1 MKKPDLPVYFYGF
14 TAMLFWGMSFIWT
27 TILLRYY
34 QPVTIIFLRLVI
46 SSSFLFLI
54 IWLFHKKE
62 QIHKKDIGLLVLSA
76 LFNPFLYFLGE
87 NNGLKFV
94 TPAVTS
100 VIIATIP
107 VFSPVVAYIYFRE
120 KVSIQNLAGILLC
133 FSGIVIML
141 INKQYSLN
149 VDPKGIYFLSGAVLS
164 ALIYSVLLKKLTYRY
179 SPLTIISWQNLI
191 GIILFLPLFLVFNFQ
206 HFMQVKM
213 NFEIISSLL
222 LLAILASSVSYIFYT
237 ITLKSIGISKA
248 NIYTNLIPVFTSF
261 FSYFI
266 MSELFTAEK
275 IAGIIMVIAGVF
287 ISEKRFRKKDT
298 KNKLIQTLH

>member
-1 MKKPDLPVYFYGF
+1 MKKLDLPVYFYGF

-34 QPVTIIFLRLVI
+34 QPVTIILLRLVI

-76 LFNPFLYFLGE
+76 LFNPFLYFLCE
-87 NNGLKFV
+87 NNGLKFI

-107 VFSPVVAYIYFRE
+107 VFSPVVAYVYFRE
-120 KVSIQNLAGILLC
+120 RLSFQNLAGILIC

-164 ALIYSVLLKKLTYRY
+164 ALIYSVLLKKLTCRY
-179 SPLTIISWQNLI
+179 SALTIISWQNLI
-191 GIILFLPLFLVFNFQ
+191 GILFFLPLFLIFNFD
-206 HFMQVKM
+206 HFIKVRM
-213 NFEIISSLL
+213 NVEIISSFL

-248 NIYTNLIPVFTSF
+248 NIYTNLIPVFTAV
-261 FSYFI
+261 FSYFFI
-266 MSELFTAEK
+266 SELFTAAK
-275 IAGIIMVIAGVF
+275 IAGIFMVITGVF
-287 ISEKRFRKKDT
+287 ISEKKFG
-298 KNKLIQTLH
+298 KN

>member
-1 MKKPDLPVYFYGF
+1 MKKLNLPVYFYGF

-46 SSSFLFLI
+46 SSCFLFLI
-54 IWLFHKKE
+54 ILLFRKYE
-62 QIHKKDIGLLVLSA
+62 QIRKKDIGLLLLSA

-87 NNGLKFV
+87 NNGLKFT
-94 TPAVTS
+94 TPAITS

-107 VFSPVVAYIYFRE
+107 IFSPVVAYVYFRE
-120 KVSIQNLAGILLC
+120 KISILQIAGILLC

-141 INKQYSLN
+141 INNKYSLI
-149 VDPKGIYFLSGAVLS
+149 VDPRGLYFLSGAVLA

-179 SPLTIISWQNLI
+179 SPLIIISWQNMI
-191 GIILFLPLFLVFNFQ
+191 GVFLFLPLFLIFNFH
-206 HFMQVKM
+206 HFMQVRM
-213 NFEIISSLL
+213 NFEILSSLF

-237 ITLKSIGISKA
+237 ITLRSIGISKA
-248 NIYTNLIPVFTSF
+248 NIYTNLIPVFTAV

-266 MSELFTAEK
+266 ISELFTAGK
-275 IAGIIMVIAGVF
+275 IAGILMVIAGVF
-287 ISEKRFRKKDT
+287 ISEKKFR
-298 KNKLIQTLH
+298 